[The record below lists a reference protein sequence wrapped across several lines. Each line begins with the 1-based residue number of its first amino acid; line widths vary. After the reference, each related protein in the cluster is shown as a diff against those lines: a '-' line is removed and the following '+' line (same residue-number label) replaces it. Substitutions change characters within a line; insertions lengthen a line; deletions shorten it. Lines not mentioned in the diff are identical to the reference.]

1 MRYIGIHVS
10 IAGGI
15 HKSLRRAKTLNVNA
29 IQIFLKNA
37 RKWRSIAYKESAIK
51 KFHLEKSS
59 FVDIKVFAHSIYL
72 NNLASRGK
80 AERKT
85 FNEMIDE
92 IARADSLGIEYIVI
106 HPGSHE
112 GDGEDS
118 AINRIAGSLDRV
130 FQSTEKSKVKILL
143 ETTAGVDTSL
153 GYRFEHFRDIMAL
166 SNYPERIAVCL
177 DTSHVFA
184 AGYDIS
190 NSEGYYSVI
199 EEFDRIIGLENLKL
213 IHLNDSKNE
222 HGRRIDRHEHI
233 GLGYI
238 GDSGF
243 KLILN
248 DERLR
253 HVPMILETPKIVGD
267 SDSDIILKDIPMIL
281 EKSRKIGLSYP
292 DTVLKDVPAVIDR
305 SKRVGGSLRENVIK
319 KGQNIFEKSKER
331 VVSKA
336 GSGSIKITDIFDKS
350 LEIGA
355 SVSESLLKDSL
366 EIYEDAKMS
375 VFEVDRMN
383 IDRVYS
389 LIEDKE

>member
-29 IQIFLKNA
+29 TQIFLKNA
-37 RKWRSIAYKESAIK
+37 KSWRATAYKESVIK
-51 KFHLEKSS
+51 KFHSEKNS
-59 FVDIKVFAHSIYL
+59 FTNIKIFAHSIYL
-72 NNLASRGK
+72 NNLASKGK

-85 FNEMIDE
+85 LNEMIDE
-92 IARADSLGIEYIVI
+92 IASAESLDIEHIVV

-112 GDGEDS
+112 GDDEDS
-118 AINRIAGSLDRV
+118 AINRIAGSLDRI
-130 FQSTEKSKVKILL
+130 FQRTEKSKVKILL
-143 ETTAGVDTSL
+143 ETTAGVDRNL
-153 GYRFEHFRDIMAL
+153 GYRFEHLRDIMAL

-177 DTSHVFA
+177 DTSHIFT

-190 NSEGYYSVI
+190 NSEGYHGVI

-213 IHLNDSKNE
+213 IHLNDSKTE
-222 HGRRIDRHEHI
+222 LGSRIDRHEHI

-243 KLILN
+243 SLILN
-248 DERLR
+248 DERLK

-281 EKSRKIGLSYP
+281 DKSRKIGLSYT
-292 DTVLKDVPAVIDR
+292 DTVLKDIPAVIDK
-305 SKRVGGSLRENVIK
+305 SKRLGLSIGGNIIK
-319 KGQNIFEKSKER
+319 KGQNIFEKSRDR
-331 VVSKA
+331 VTSKA
-336 GSGSIKITDIFDKS
+336 ISGSINISDIFDKS
-350 LEIGA
+350 LEISA
-355 SVSESLLKDSL
+355 SLSDSLLKDSL
-366 EIYEDAKMS
+366 EIYEDAKLS

-389 LIEDKE
+389 LMEDRE

>member
-1 MRYIGIHVS
+1 MRYIGIHAS

-37 RKWRSIAYKESAIK
+37 RRWRSPAYKVSAVK
-51 KFHLEKSS
+51 RFRSEKNS
-59 FVDIKVFAHSIYL
+59 FGHIKVFAHSIYL

-80 AERKT
+80 TEKKT

-112 GDGEDS
+112 GDGENS

-130 FQSTEKSKVKILL
+130 FQRTEKSKVKILL
-143 ETTAGVDTSL
+143 ETTAGMDTSL
-153 GYRFEHFRDIMAL
+153 GYRFEHLRDIMAL
-166 SNYPERIAVCL
+166 SNYPERISVCL

-190 NSEGYYSVI
+190 NSEGYHGVI

-213 IHLNDSKNE
+213 IHLNDSKTE
-222 HGRRIDRHEHI
+222 HGSRVDRHEHI
-233 GLGYI
+233 GMGYI

-248 DERLR
+248 DERLK

-267 SDSDIILKDIPMIL
+267 SDSHIILKDIPMIL
-281 EKSRKIGLSYP
+281 EKSRKIGLPYS
-292 DTVLKDVPAVIDR
+292 DTVLKDVPAVIDK
-305 SKRVGGSLRENVIK
+305 SKRVGVSLTGNILK
-319 KGQNIFEKSKER
+319 KGHDIFEKTKDR
-331 VVSKA
+331 VASEA
-336 GSGSIKITDIFDKS
+336 GNGSINITDIFDKS

-355 SVSESLLKDSL
+355 SVSDSLLKGSL
-366 EIYEDAKMS
+366 EIYEDAMLS
-375 VFEVDRMN
+375 VFELDRMN

-389 LIEDKE
+389 LIEDRE

>member
-37 RKWRSIAYKESAIK
+37 RKWRSPAYKASTVK
-51 KFHLEKSS
+51 RFHSEKNS
-59 FVDIKVFAHSIYL
+59 FGDIKVFAHSIYL

-80 AERKT
+80 SAKKT

-112 GDGEDS
+112 GDGENS
-118 AINRIAGSLDRV
+118 AINRIAGTLDRV
-130 FQSTEKSKVKILL
+130 FQRTEKSKAKILL
-143 ETTAGVDTSL
+143 ETTAGVDTNL
-153 GYRFEHFRDIMAL
+153 GYRFEHFKDIMAL
-166 SNYPERIAVCL
+166 SNYPERIGVCL

-190 NSEGYYSVI
+190 NSEGYHRVI

-213 IHLNDSKNE
+213 IHLNDSKTKR
-222 HGRRIDRHEHI
+222 GSRLDRHEHI
-233 GLGYI
+233 GMGYI

-243 KLILN
+243 RLILN
-248 DERLR
+248 DERLK
-253 HVPMILETPKIVGD
+253 HVPMILETPKLVGYLV
-267 SDSDIILKDIPMIL
+267 SDSILKDMPMIL
-281 EKSRKIGLSYP
+281 EKSRKIGLPYS
-292 DTVLKDVPAVIDR
+292 DTVLKDVPAVIDI
-305 SKRVGGSLRENVIK
+305 SKRVGVSLTGNIIK
-319 KGQNIFEKSKER
+319 KGHTLFEKSRDR
-331 VVSKA
+331 VASKA
-336 GSGSIKITDIFDKS
+336 GSVSINISDIIDKS
-350 LEIGA
+350 LEIGS

-366 EIYEDAKMS
+366 EIYEDARLS

-389 LIEDKE
+389 LIED